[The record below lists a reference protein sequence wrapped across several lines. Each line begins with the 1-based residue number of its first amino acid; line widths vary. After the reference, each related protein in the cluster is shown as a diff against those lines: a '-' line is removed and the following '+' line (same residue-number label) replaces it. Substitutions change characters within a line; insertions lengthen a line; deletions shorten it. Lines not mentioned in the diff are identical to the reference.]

1 MLGIR
6 VMQMKKIKLIAIIGK
21 AGSGKNTMLHRLMD
35 IPKIFDPKSDIE
47 EVVRLYN
54 ELTQSMN
61 KRFNFIVPFTTR
73 PQRQGEIDGIDYYF
87 YEERTIKE
95 MIRTEKVFQYR
106 IFNNWYYGFF
116 KKDFV
121 PHKINVGI
129 FTPSA
134 LMDLVINY
142 GDMLDITTIY
152 ITAPDKDRLLRQLNR
167 EEKPDVHEIVRRFTT
182 DDKDFD
188 EDTIQLL
195 PNLIRI
201 NNPNAKNDDALYNAL
216 DDFLEVINTVVN
228 SD

>member
-1 MLGIR
+1 
-6 VMQMKKIKLIAIIGK
+6 MKKIKLIAIIGK
-21 AGSGKNTMLHRLMD
+21 AGSGKNTMLHRFMD
-35 IPKIFDPKSDIE
+35 IPKIFDPESDIE
-47 EVVRLYN
+47 EVVQLYN
-54 ELTQSMN
+54 ELTQGMN
-61 KRFNFIVPFTTR
+61 ERFNFVVPFTTR
-73 PQRQGEIDGIDYYF
+73 PQRPGEIDGIDYYF

-95 MIRTEKVFQYR
+95 MIRTGKIFQYR

-116 KKDFV
+116 EKDFV

-134 LMDLVINY
+134 LMDLVISY
-142 GDMLDITTIY
+142 GNMLDITTIY

-167 EEKPDVHEIVRRFTT
+167 EKNPDVHEIVRRFTT

-216 DDFLEVINTVVN
+216 DDFLEVIINTVVKF
-228 SD
+228 D